1 MSSVSPAAV
10 RQKRRRSVDD
20 QGDADT
26 PFEHP
31 LLKKWRKKARTVARL
46 DIVRRRHLHKFKLM
60 KHVMQLITH
69 NFFGIL
75 TASANF
81 VHDF

>member
-1 MSSVSPAAV
+1 MSSVSNAAPAPV

-60 KHVMQLITH
+60 KHIMPLLITH
-69 NFFGIL
+69 
-75 TASANF
+75 
-81 VHDF
+81 